1 MQRDAKDAG
10 GIDVMTTTA
19 RRVAMVTGA
28 ARGIGRATA
37 YLLARRGYQLAL
49 VDRDEAGIAR
59 VAEELRR
66 TGAQTEAWVV
76 DVASPPDVERVVQI
90 ASQSFGRID
99 LLVHAAGIMSTAS
112 VEDCP
117 PGEWEHVLAVNL
129 TGTFA
134 ACHSVVPIMKAQG
147 GGAIVVLS
155 SQAARSGST
164 IAGVAYV
171 ATKAGILGMV
181 RHMAYHLA
189 SAGIRV
195 NAVAPGMV
203 DTDMPRAHFS
213 METIEQALSAVP
225 VHRMASPEEVAEA
238 IAFLGSDAASYISGE
253 TLYIS
258 GGRSGD

>member
-1 MQRDAKDAG
+1 
-10 GIDVMTTTA
+10 MTTTA
-19 RRVAMVTGA
+19 IRRVALVTGA

-37 YLLARRGYQLAL
+37 HLLARKGYHLAL
-49 VDRDEAGIAR
+49 VDRDEAALDR
-59 VAEELRR
+59 VAVELLR
-66 TGAQTEAWVV
+66 TDAQTESWVV
-76 DVASPPDVERVVQI
+76 DVASPPDVEHIVRA
-90 ASQSFGRID
+90 ASLSFGRID
-99 LLVHAAGIMSTAS
+99 LLVHAAGIMSTAM

-117 PGEWEHVLAVNL
+117 PDEWEHVLRVNL

-134 ACHSVVPIMKAQG
+134 ACRSVVPIMKAQG

-164 IAGVAYV
+164 IAGIAYV

-181 RHMAYHLA
+181 RQMAYQLA

-213 METIEQALSAVP
+213 ADTIEQAISAVP

-238 IAFLGSDAASYISGE
+238 IAFLGSDAASYITGE

-258 GGRSGD
+258 GGRGGE